1 MAGGSKIMD
10 FLFGLIVGEV
20 LGMFLA
26 FLIIGGSI
34 NDGGSNDKQ

>member
-1 MAGGSKIMD
+1 MD
-10 FLFGLIVGEV
+10 FLFGLIVGGI

-34 NDGGSNDKQ
+34 NDEHSNDK